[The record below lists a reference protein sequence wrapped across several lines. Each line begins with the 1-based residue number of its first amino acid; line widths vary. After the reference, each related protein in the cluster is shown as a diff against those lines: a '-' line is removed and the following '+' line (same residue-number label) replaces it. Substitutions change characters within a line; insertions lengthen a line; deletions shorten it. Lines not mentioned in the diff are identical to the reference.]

1 VTFASLEEQSKARA
15 RAQALAQPLGA
26 PLRVVAIDQW
36 LGQATATADDETR
49 TNELPSGGMVTS
61 LALGES
67 PTVRLELRLNPSELA
82 ALEDKAQSGRYRSTQ
97 ALVISIVRAFLL
109 NAPVLDPAVVA
120 ELGQHNLELVHISNT
135 VRQLLRELEARKRL
149 GLMETFDVVTM
160 LQRLDAH
167 IEVVA
172 ASLAL
177 AQGRSAIQAQEV

>member
-1 VTFASLEEQSKARA
+1 
-15 RAQALAQPLGA
+15 
-26 PLRVVAIDQW
+26 
-36 LGQATATADDETR
+36 
-49 TNELPSGGMVTS
+49 
-61 LALGES
+61 
-67 PTVRLELRLNPSELA
+67 LELRLNPSELA

-97 ALVISIVRAFLL
+97 ALAISIVRAFLF

-120 ELGQHNLELVHISNT
+120 ALGQHNLELVHISNT

-149 GLMETFDVVTM
+149 GLMDTFDVVTM

-177 AQGRSAIQAQEV
+177 AQGRWAIQAQEA